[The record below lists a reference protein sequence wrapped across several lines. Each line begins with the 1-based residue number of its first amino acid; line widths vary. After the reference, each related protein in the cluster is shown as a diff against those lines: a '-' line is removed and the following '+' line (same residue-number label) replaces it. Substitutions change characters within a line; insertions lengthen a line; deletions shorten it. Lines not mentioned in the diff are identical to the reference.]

1 MCHLGISHP
10 NGIPTIEAPVSE
22 TSGGNTPIVAGPPQD
37 IFICAVT
44 GKGPKSDGH
53 GLTMAYKWYIEYLE
67 SKIREAWIPLFR
79 RVLLNIRQYSDVP
92 NGHDIATAF
101 EFFTAVVL
109 AFGRKDLALVEIVD
123 EVYNKGLL
131 KDSEDEDDERSAA
144 NQLVFAAIG
153 WISMFLHEYLVVYN
167 VDSSAGHLYSPSTN
181 PEENSI
187 QIADQTIFPGARNR
201 KSSRRNSRFKSK
213 TFVLYKQPLD
223 SKDLPL
229 HTLLGRFGKVVP
241 AYDKA
246 AFSSQDTSN
255 TPGRYDGWI
264 DPLLVCF
271 HTLNKCTSIKVQWV
285 DCLSL
290 HLEFDSRTKILKLF
304 RFPSLCLLM
313 CASEENHP
321 SLMARLVGHDS

>member
-1 MCHLGISHP
+1 
-10 NGIPTIEAPVSE
+10 
-22 TSGGNTPIVAGPPQD
+22 VAGPPQD
-37 IFICAVT
+37 TFICAVT
-44 GKGPKSDGH
+44 GKDRKCEGH
-53 GLTMAYKWYIEYLE
+53 GLTLAYKWYIRYLE
-67 SKIREAWIPLFR
+67 CKIKKAWIPLFR
-79 RVLLNIRQYSDVP
+79 RVLLNVRQYSDVP
-92 NGHDIATAF
+92 NGDDIATAF
-101 EFFTAVVL
+101 DFFTAVVL

-131 KDSEDEDDERSAA
+131 KESEDEDDERSAA

-153 WISMFLHEYLVVYN
+153 WISMFFDALLLVYIIN
-167 VDSSAGHLYSPSTN
+167 RRSGHLYFPSTR

-187 QIADQTIFPGARNR
+187 QIADQTIFPGVRENSQR

-229 HTLLGRFGKVVP
+229 HTLLGRFGKVIP

-246 AFSSQDTSN
+246 AFNSQDTANNS
-255 TPGRYDGWI
+255 PGRYDGWI

-271 HTLNKCTSIKVQWV
+271 HTLNRCTSIKVQWV

-321 SLMARLVGHDS
+321 SLMAR